1 MPNFTNPLSF
11 WRDAYAQNTLSPSP
25 TMINGRIV
33 PGGSPSAEQQDL
45 ARQQRLL
52 AEALQYRQDYMAQQG
67 IPQPMPQGQSAE
79 NLPQTEGE
87 AATYARRVP
96 KGLLDY

>member
-1 MPNFTNPLSF
+1 MPNFTNPLSY
-11 WRDAYAQNTLSPSP
+11 WRDAYAQNTLSPTP
-25 TMINGRIV
+25 VMINGRIV

-52 AEALQYRQDYMAQQG
+52 AEALQYRNDYLAQQG
-67 IPQPMPQGQSAE
+67 IHQATPQGQLAE

-87 AATYARRVP
+87 GVTYARRVP